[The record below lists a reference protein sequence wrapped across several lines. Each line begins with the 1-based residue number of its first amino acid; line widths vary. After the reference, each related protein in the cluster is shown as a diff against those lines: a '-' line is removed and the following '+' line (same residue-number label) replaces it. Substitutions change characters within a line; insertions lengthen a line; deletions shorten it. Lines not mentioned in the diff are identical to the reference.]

1 MVGFNDSISILA
13 ILKRAFGLD
22 VTGRNKKVKAS
33 KKCFHRICKRFSL
46 PWLMYAIVLH
56 ISYSVVF
63 GIHTPFGS
71 NYKVSVL
78 DYGLSMMFVSVGVM
92 SMIVTIIWSLKNAKR
107 LKDLKSSIEMFDLKF
122 KMLGGTIEN
131 KNVKDFTFFGIIGVL
146 VYWLVFFGYYVFL
159 SCDYGTVYC
168 LKSWF
173 ATYQPHKI
181 LLVAFFEEL
190 VLVYGL
196 NTRFQCLNEM
206 ILNMETDT
214 VICPRSKSASVMVL
228 QRGTVARM
236 VHCRE
241 LHYFLCDVGVNLN
254 NTFSLQT
261 VVNILDCFVNIFV
274 MLYLA
279 CFGYSRDEENS
290 EVHYNAVGVFLPI
303 FVGSEAFVKIFFLAK
318 YCDAVQ
324 SEVSFYV

>member
-22 VTGRNKKVKAS
+22 VTARNKKAKAS
-33 KKCFHRICKRFSL
+33 KKCLHRIRKRFSL
-46 PWLMYAIVLH
+46 PFLMYAVVLH
-56 ISYSVVF
+56 ISYSAAF

-78 DYGLSMMFVSVGVM
+78 DYGLSMMFVSVAAM
-92 SMIVTIIWSLKNAKR
+92 SMVVTVVWSLKNAER
-107 LKDLKSSIEMFDLKF
+107 LNELKSSIDMFDLKF
-122 KMLGGTIEN
+122 KMLGGTIDN
-131 KNVKDFTFFGIIGVL
+131 KSAKDFTIFGTVIVL
-146 VYWLVFFGYYVFL
+146 VYWIVFFGYYVFL

-196 NTRFQCLNEM
+196 NERFRSLNEM

-214 VICPRSKSASVMVL
+214 MICSRSKSTSAMAL

-279 CFGYSRDEENS
+279 CFGYSRDVENS
-290 EVHYNAVGVFLPI
+290 EVNYNAVGIFLPI

-318 YCDAVQ
+318 YCDGVQ
-324 SEVSFYV
+324 SEVSY